1 MNTSK
6 RIYLTAVF
14 LLIFHSSA
22 FAGNRI
28 DLQRII
34 SIESAGNA
42 KAYNKYSQARGLCQI
57 TPICLQEYNNFH
69 NIKYTLA
76 DLFNAEINKL
86 IASWYLE
93 IRIPQLL
100 RHFKIEATQRNIL
113 ICYNAGIN
121 TLVKNKT
128 LKAETRNYIIKYER
142 L

>member
-1 MNTSK
+1 MNKSK

-28 DLQRII
+28 DLQKIV
-34 SIESAGNA
+34 SIESNGNA
-42 KAYNKYSQARGLCQI
+42 KAYNTSSKARGLCQI

-69 NIKYTLA
+69 SLKYSLN
-76 DLFNAEINKL
+76 DLFNAEINKT

-93 IRIPQLL
+93 TRIPQLL
-100 RHFKIEATQRNIL
+100 RHFKISVTQRNIL
-113 ICYNAGIN
+113 ICYNSGIN

-128 LKAETRNYIIKYER
+128 LKAETRNYILKYER